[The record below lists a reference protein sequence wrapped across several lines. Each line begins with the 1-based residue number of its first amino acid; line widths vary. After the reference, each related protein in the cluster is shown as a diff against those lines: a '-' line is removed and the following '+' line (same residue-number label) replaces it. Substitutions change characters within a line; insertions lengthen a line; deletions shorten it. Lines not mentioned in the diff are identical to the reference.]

1 MKLSRMFASLLAIV
15 ITAGSVFAVSADG
28 SQEIGAINSNTA
40 NVDVTANIK
49 ATVISATI
57 PTQMTISINPNTG
70 TVTSSQGALLSG
82 TAAPLDFQFIG
93 AKAADGNETKVIASD
108 AKAWDTLG
116 IAETRAGIAIGFV
129 TPSKE
134 TYWSKPEADNN
145 TASLG
150 AVQVLIAD
158 VKNFTLDARFGKAWP
173 EEATLKYIV
182 TLRVA
187 LSD

>member
-70 TVTSSQGALLSG
+70 TVTSSQGALVSG

-93 AKAADGNETKVIASD
+93 T
-108 AKAWDTLG
+108 
-116 IAETRAGIAIGFV
+116 
-129 TPSKE
+129 
-134 TYWSKPEADNN
+134 
-145 TASLG
+145 
-150 AVQVLIAD
+150 
-158 VKNFTLDARFGKAWP
+158 
-173 EEATLKYIV
+173 
-182 TLRVA
+182 
-187 LSD
+187 